1 MGDVSCTKTRNI
13 QRSVGV
19 GPREIVSTC
28 IIYKDMDTEI
38 ELKAWVG
45 RKGMEES
52 WTNTVSLQE
61 YALFEHH

>member
-1 MGDVSCTKTRNI
+1 MGVR
-13 QRSVGV
+13 
-19 GPREIVSTC
+19 PREIVSTC

-45 RKGMEES
+45 RKEMEES

>member
-13 QRSVGV
+13 QRSFSVK
-19 GPREIVSTC
+19 PREIVSTC

-38 ELKAWVG
+38 ELKPWVG
-45 RKGMEES
+45 RKEMEES